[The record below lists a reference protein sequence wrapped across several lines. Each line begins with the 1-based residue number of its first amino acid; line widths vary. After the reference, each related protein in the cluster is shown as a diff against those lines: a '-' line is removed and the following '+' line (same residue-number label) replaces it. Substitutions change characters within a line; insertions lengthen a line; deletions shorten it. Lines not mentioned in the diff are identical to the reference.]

1 MIVGRVERFGE
12 SGVCV
17 VCVCVCVVG
26 VCGCVEREEESGVW
40 CQVDTKGR
48 LLVEP
53 EFLLKFFG
61 FLSKSFQILLIPFNS
76 Y

>member
-1 MIVGRVERFGE
+1 M
-12 SGVCV
+12 CV

-53 EFLLKFFG
+53 ELFLAAAERK
-61 FLSKSFQILLIPFNS
+61 KKKRKIKKMKN
-76 Y
+76 